1 MDRTYPEMPKLEST
15 ALILVDVLSSYEHD
29 DAAPLKDSVE
39 ERLPQMEALVREA
52 KERDVLTVY
61 VNDNHEDWTQDR
73 HTIMAG
79 LKDSPNARLVDPLAP
94 ADDVPFITKGRHS
107 IFWET
112 PLAYLLQRSG
122 IEHLVLIGQVTEQCI
137 LYSALDG
144 YIRHFEITIPRDA
157 CATIDQ
163 EMEEAALRMMERNMH
178 ARITDAAHAFD
189 L

>member
-1 MDRTYPEMPKLEST
+1 MPDLSST
-15 ALILVDVLSSYEHD
+15 ALILVDVLSSYEHE
-29 DAAPLKDSVE
+29 DAEPLMESVE
-39 ERLPQMEALVREA
+39 RTLPQMEALVREA

-73 HTIMAG
+73 HTLMES
-79 LKDSPNARLVDPLAP
+79 LKGSPNKRLVEPLAP

-144 YIRHFEITIPRDA
+144 YIRHFEISIPRDA
-157 CATIDQ
+157 CASIDPELEQ
-163 EMEEAALRMMERNMH
+163 AALNMMERNMH
-178 ARITDAAHAFD
+178 ARITDAAHALD

>member
-39 ERLPQMEALVREA
+39 ERLPQMEALV
-52 KERDVLTVY
+52 
-61 VNDNHEDWTQDR
+61 HEDWTQDR